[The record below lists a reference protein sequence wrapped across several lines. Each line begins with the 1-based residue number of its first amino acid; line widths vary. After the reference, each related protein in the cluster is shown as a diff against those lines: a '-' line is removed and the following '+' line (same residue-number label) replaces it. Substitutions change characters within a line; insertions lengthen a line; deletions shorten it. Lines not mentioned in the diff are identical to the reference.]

1 MTGRKILSGI
11 SVISGIPEKAPR
23 DSVILSH
30 CFWTPSQFVELA
42 VKCGYSNKPAANK
55 YVKECNKEEYDT
67 SDFIVLHEKSMRW
80 SNVKTDKGM
89 LAIKNGKTT
98 AFSNG
103 IQGNSSKRQDW
114 V

>member
-1 MTGRKILSGI
+1 MTK
-11 SVISGIPEKAPR
+11 EE
-23 DSVILSH
+23 
-30 CFWTPSQFVELA
+30 FVELA
-42 VKCGYSNKPAANK
+42 IKCGYSNKPAANK
-55 YVKECNKEEYDT
+55 YVKEYDKKEYDT

-103 IQGNSSKRQDW
+103 IRGNSNRHQDW